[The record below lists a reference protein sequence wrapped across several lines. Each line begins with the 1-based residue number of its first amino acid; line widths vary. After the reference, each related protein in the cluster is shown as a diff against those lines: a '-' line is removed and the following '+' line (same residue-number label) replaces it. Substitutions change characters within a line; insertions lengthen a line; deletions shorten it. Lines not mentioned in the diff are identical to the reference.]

1 MKIRPLLFSVLV
13 IMFATT
19 GCLFSPDSSD
29 DGDPPPVD
37 PHVFPDTADKLV
49 RNFERYYGERNLE
62 RYREVLS
69 EDYRFINQDNSEYN
83 YDRELEIA
91 DQMFNEV
98 AGDGG
103 IAFTEINV
111 EFLNPPGPRQP
122 TPGHA
127 PNWGRAA
134 GRPPR
139 ASHVRL
145 RFKVAGEDLW
155 FVVGG
160 LVKFYVT
167 TRDVEVDGATRT
179 KYELLGQH
187 EQTEGGDGG

>member
-111 EFLNPPGPRQP
+111 EFLNPLGPWEP
-122 TPGHA
+122 TPGNDPYFGGA
-127 PNWGRAA
+127 EGSLKRDCDV
-134 GRPPR
+134 
-139 ASHVRL
+139 SI

-187 EQTEGGDGG
+187 DQTEGGDGG